1 MIQLFNNK
9 KNSLEIQEEDLR
21 KEIEQR
27 AKINA
32 EIRKGSNSDILQKID
47 QILDKVS
54 GFENSKI
61 TAITEL
67 YLALESGDTKDLIA
81 FLKKPETVVVKKL
94 KKKVSTWN
102 SK

>member
-21 KEIEQR
+21 KEIMQR
-27 AKINA
+27 AKVNA
-32 EIRKGSNSDILQKID
+32 EVRKGSNSDILQKID

-54 GFENSKI
+54 GYENSKI

-67 YLALESGDTKDLIA
+67 YLALESGDTKELIQY
-81 FLKKPETVVVKKL
+81 LKKPEVTVVKKS